1 MTYLI
6 TCHDKTNSLDVRLS
20 TREKHLNYIKNFKEQ
35 LIIAGPILDKNKNPI
50 GTVLILNYDN
60 IEQVNDFLKK
70 DPYNQVN
77 LFKKVSIL
85 EFKKVL

>member
-6 TCHDKTNSLDVRLS
+6 TCHDKADSLDLRLS
-20 TREKHLNYIKNFKEQ
+20 TREEHLNYLNNFKEQ
-35 LIIAGPILDKNKNPI
+35 IMIAGPILDENKNPV
-50 GTVLILNYDN
+50 GTVLVLNYDKL
-60 IEQVNDFLKK
+60 EQVNDFLKK

-77 LFKKVSIL
+77 LFKKISIL

>member
-77 LFKKVSIL
+77 LFKKISIL

>member
-6 TCHDKTNSLDVRLS
+6 TCHDKADSLDLRLS
-20 TREKHLNYIKNFKEQ
+20 TREKHLNYLNNFKEQ
-35 LIIAGPILDKNKNPI
+35 IMIAGPILDENKNPI
-50 GTVLILNYDN
+50 GTVLVLNYDKL
-60 IEQVNDFLKK
+60 EQVNDFLKK

-77 LFKKVSIL
+77 LFKKISIL

>member
-6 TCHDKTNSLDVRLS
+6 TCQDKADSLDLRLS
-20 TREKHLNYIKNFKEQ
+20 TREKHLNYLNNFKEQ
-35 LIIAGPILDKNKNPI
+35 IMIAGPILDENKNPV
-50 GTVLILNYDN
+50 GTVLVLNYDKL
-60 IEQVNDFLKK
+60 EQVNDFLKK

-77 LFKKVSIL
+77 LFKKISNL